1 MYDRVDIDHML
12 EELEVLLP
20 VWSAR
25 YPEAQFVAMLATA
38 SDYICRGAEP
48 EARTYALQR
57 LGVLV
62 PGSGFDAWASRY
74 GNDTGRNPT

>member
-20 VWSAR
+20 VWSR
-25 YPEAQFVAMLATA
+25 RNPEAQFVAMLATA

-48 EARTYALQR
+48 EARTYTLQR
-57 LGVLV
+57 LGVFK
-62 PGSGFDAWASRY
+62 S
-74 GNDTGRNPT
+74 